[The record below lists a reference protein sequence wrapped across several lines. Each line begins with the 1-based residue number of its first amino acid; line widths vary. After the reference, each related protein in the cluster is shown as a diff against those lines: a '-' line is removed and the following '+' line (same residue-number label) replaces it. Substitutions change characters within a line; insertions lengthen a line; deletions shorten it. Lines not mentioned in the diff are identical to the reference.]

1 MTTFGVL
8 RSPRLVLFGAGQ
20 RHAISKVVAGYG
32 QRAFICTDARYEQ
45 DSELSNIGR
54 SLSDAGIAI
63 YVYTGTIAELPLECI
78 EEAAKLAREF
88 QPEVVIGIGGGSCLD
103 IAKLV
108 ALQLAHNGPLSDYY
122 GEFKVPGPV
131 LPLVAIPTTS
141 GTGSEVTP
149 VAVLADPFKDTKV
162 GISSPHLIPQVAIC
176 DPELTL
182 TCPRSLTAIA
192 GADALTHAIE
202 AFTAKKKPVTS
213 DIALQQVFV
222 GKNAISDVHALA
234 AIRALAG
241 YLKKSVD
248 NGLDLEAREQVMF
261 GALQAG
267 MAFGMAGTAA
277 AHAIQYPVGAVTHT
291 AHGMGVAALMPY
303 VMQFNLKE
311 SIPEFAEIA
320 RVFGVGSESDGEE
333 ILAGLAID
341 AVARLLQDIG
351 IPTSLAALGLD
362 KGKATWVAEQA
373 MLAARLV
380 KNNPR
385 EIDDKA
391 MARLVDAAIA
401 GDRAA
406 LCD

>member
-8 RSPRLVLFGAGQ
+8 RSPRQVLFGAGQ
-20 RHAISKVVAGYG
+20 RHAISKVVAEYG
-32 QRAFICTDARYEQ
+32 RRAFICSDARYAQ

-54 SLSDAGIAI
+54 SLIEAGVAI
-63 YVYTGTIAELPLECI
+63 HVYTGTIAELPLECI

-88 QPEVVIGIGGGSCLD
+88 QPDVVIGIGGGSCLD

-131 LPLVAIPTTS
+131 LPLIAIPTTS

-149 VAVLADPFKDTKV
+149 VAVLADPIKDTKV

-202 AFTAKKKPVTS
+202 AFTAKKKHITS

-241 YLKKSVD
+241 YLKKSVE
-248 NGLDLEAREQVMF
+248 NGRDLEAREQVMF

-320 RVFGVGSESDGEE
+320 RVFGVDSDSDDEE
-333 ILAGLAID
+333 VLASLAID

-351 IPTSLAALGLD
+351 IPTSLTALGLD
-362 KGKATWVAEQA
+362 KAKATWVAEQA

-385 EIDDKA
+385 EIDSKA